1 MFGNKNRPESG
12 ITLIATNC
20 EINGD
25 VLFSD
30 QLQVNGTVNG
40 NILAQDGSGASVTIS
55 EKGRVVGEVR
65 VPNVI
70 VNGKVEGDIYADK
83 HIELAAN
90 AEITGNVYYN
100 LIEMVK
106 GSCVEGKLVHCE
118 PGDKSSA
125 PAKTPEPTTRDDE
138 SPVAASTQFTAIQ
151 GRSNQVS

>member
-12 ITLIATNC
+12 ITLIAKNC

-25 VLFSD
+25 VHFSD

-40 NILAQDGSGASVTIS
+40 NILAQDGSEASVTIS
-55 EKGRVVGEVR
+55 EKGKVTGEVR

-70 VNGKVEGDIYADK
+70 VNGKVEGDIYASK

-90 AEITGNVYYN
+90 AAITGNVYYN

-118 PGDKSSA
+118 PGKADAA
-125 PAKTPEPTTRDDE
+125 PKATPEVATPEDD
-138 SPVAASTQFTAIQ
+138 SLAATSTHFTAIQ
-151 GRSNQVS
+151 GRSS